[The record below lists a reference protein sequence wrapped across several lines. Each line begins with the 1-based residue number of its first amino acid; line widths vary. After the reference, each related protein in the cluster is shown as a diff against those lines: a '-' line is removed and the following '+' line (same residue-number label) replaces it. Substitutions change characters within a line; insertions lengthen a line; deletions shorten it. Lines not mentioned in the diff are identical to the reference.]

1 MKVLV
6 LGACGLQG
14 RAVVYDLS
22 LSSDVS
28 EIVCAD
34 SRLDTVADLKRF
46 ANEKKLRGVKI
57 DVTNFEKLKGLLM
70 EADIVIDLLPRRFK
84 ELICEAAIETQT
96 SVVNTNYTY
105 DMSKYEKKAK
115 DAGIAI
121 MCECGLDPG
130 IDLVIYNKAIH
141 KFDEIHLLNSYCG
154 GFPEKAAC
162 DNPLNYK
169 ISWTWE
175 GVLSST
181 KRDATAIKNGIKV
194 SIPADDQH
202 SPDYINTIDFP
213 ALGLLE
219 AIPNGDAIYF
229 TDLLGISEKIQETGR
244 YSLRWPGWSAIWDPL
259 KKLGFLD
266 TEPVNGLPCA
276 VTPYQF
282 LDKFLGPKLQ
292 YKDNEKDL
300 VAMINVFE
308 GISEGKQVRLTST
321 MLIERSLDTGLM
333 AMSKGVGYPASIV
346 AQMINNRE
354 ITAKGILTPALHV
367 PWKPFME
374 KLSERGIVIHEKE
387 EFLN

>member
-6 LGACGLQG
+6 LGAGGLQ
-14 RAVVYDLS
+14 AKAAIYDLS

-34 SRLDTVADLKRF
+34 SRPDTIADLKRF
-46 ANEKKLRGVKI
+46 ADEKKLREATI
-57 DVTNFEKLKGLLM
+57 DVNDFEKLKGLFI
-70 EADIVIDLLPRRFK
+70 EADIAIDLLPRGFK
-84 ELICEAAIETQT
+84 ELVCEAAIKTKR

-105 DMSKYEKKAK
+105 DMSRYEKRAK

-154 GFPEKAAC
+154 GFPEKSAC

-169 ISWTWE
+169 VSWTWE

-181 KRDATAIKNGIKV
+181 KRDARAIKNGNKV

-202 SPDYINTIDFP
+202 RPEYINTIDFP

-229 TDLLGISEKIQETGR
+229 TDLLGITESIKETGR
-244 YSLRWPGWSAIWDPL
+244 FSLRWPGWSAIWNPL
-259 KKLGFLD
+259 KKLGFLE
-266 TEPVNGLPCA
+266 TEPVDGLPCA
-276 VTPYQF
+276 ITPYQF
-282 LDKFLGPKLQ
+282 LDKFLGPRLQ

-300 VAMINVFE
+300 VAMINIFE
-308 GISEGKQVRLTST
+308 GVLGGKQARLST
-321 MLIERSLDTGLM
+321 TLLIERSLDTGLM

-346 AQMINNRE
+346 AQMINSGQ
-354 ITAKGILTPALHV
+354 ITATGILTPALHV
-367 PWKPFME
+367 PSEPFMK
-374 KLSERGIVIHEKE
+374 KLAERGIVIDEKE
-387 EFLN
+387 EFLD